1 MLLLVVWKLQKI
13 WNQFCRKMWPH
24 RKINS
29 TCACHISLKNYWI
42 PSFCW
47 KLWRA
52 LQRMQDIWILWKY
65 DMFNEIAS
73 KTAPKK
79 AKNQQQQNPT
89 NLCCF
94 YILYYINKK
103 IIRSKIFLL
112 TNCTLKTYLFMLCPT
127 VELYALRYFVE
138 SFQICYAI
146 SLYSQLVCYLYPV
159 YYLFRICQA

>member
-1 MLLLVVWKLQKI
+1 MNTFLLLEIVTCITKNARHLNTLKI
-13 WNQFCRKMWPH
+13 WYVQWDCIK
-24 RKINS
+24 NS
-29 TCACHISLKNYWI
+29 
-42 PSFCW
+42 
-47 KLWRA
+47 
-52 LQRMQDIWILWKY
+52 
-65 DMFNEIAS
+65 
-73 KTAPKK
+73 PKK
-79 AKNQQQQNPT
+79 GKKQNKTKQNPT
-89 NLCCF
+89 SLCCF

-103 IIRSKIFLL
+103 IKRSKIFLL